1 MTVSRFE
8 MTTSKLSPV
17 KDIDMNSQNHNSR
30 RDFVKTLSAGLAAGV
45 AVGGFYSGSPA
56 HGNDK
61 KSLGIALVGL
71 GSLSTNQI
79 APALQKTS
87 NCHLAAIVTGTP
99 EKEQSWASKYNIDP
113 GHIYSYD
120 TFDKIASDDSVDIVY
135 VVLPNSMH
143 TEYTVRAAKAG
154 KHVFCEKPMA
164 NSVADCQ
171 TMIDACKAA
180 ERLLG
185 IGYRCQFEPHHQ
197 RCIEIARSNDL
208 GAMRM
213 IDAGFGF
220 KIGDPKQWRLN
231 KQLAGGGALMD
242 VGIYALQA
250 CRYMTG
256 EEPVS
261 VTAQETKTDA
271 VKFAQVDESITWT
284 MKFPSGVIAQCATS
298 YNFNGLNRFKV
309 FSDQGFIQ
317 LEPAFGYT
325 GIQGESSQGPIKFA
339 QVDHFQLE
347 LQDFASCVLENK
359 QSRVSGEE
367 GLKDLKVIEAIY
379 NSIRNGKTVTTS

>member
-1 MTVSRFE
+1 M
-8 MTTSKLSPV
+8 TSK
-17 KDIDMNSQNHNSR
+17 NQHSR
-30 RDFVKTLSAGLAAGV
+30 RTFVKTLSAGLAAGA
-45 AVGGFYSGSPA
+45 AVGGFHTEKDARADDKKSRSENSG
-56 HGNDK
+56 NK

-79 APALQKTS
+79 APALQKTA
-87 NCHLAAIVTGTP
+87 NCHLSAIVTGTP
-99 EKEQSWASKYNIDP
+99 EKEEKWASKYNIARE
-113 GHIYSYD
+113 HIYSYD
-120 TFDKIASDDSVDIVY
+120 TFDKIAGDDSIDIVY

-143 TEYTVRAAKAG
+143 SEYTLRAAKAG

-171 TMIDACKAA
+171 KMIDACKLAN
-180 ERLLG
+180 RQLG

-197 RCIEIARSNDL
+197 RCIEISRSKDL
-208 GAMRM
+208 GAIRL

-250 CRYMTG
+250 CRYLAG
-256 EEPVS
+256 EEPIS
-261 VTAQETKTDA
+261 ITAQETKTDA

-284 MKFPSGVIAQCATS
+284 MKFPSGVIAQCSTS
-298 YNFNGLNRFKV
+298 YNFNGLNRFKA
-309 FSDQGFIQ
+309 FSDNGYIQ
-317 LEPAFGYT
+317 LDPAFGYS
-325 GIQGESSQGPIKFA
+325 GIEGESSKGPIKFE

-347 LQDFASCVLENK
+347 LEDFANCVLENN

-379 NSIRNGKTVTTS
+379 ESIRTGKTVAIS